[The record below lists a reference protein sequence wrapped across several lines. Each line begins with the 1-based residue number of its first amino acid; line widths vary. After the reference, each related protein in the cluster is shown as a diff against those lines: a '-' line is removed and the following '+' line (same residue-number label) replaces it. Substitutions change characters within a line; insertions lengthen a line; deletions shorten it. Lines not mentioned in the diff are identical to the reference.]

1 MQSNYNMHILL
12 VKLKMVLFGK
22 HVGSCLKGLMILTND
37 PVIPLLSIYSREME
51 TYNDTKTY
59 T

>member
-1 MQSNYNMHILL
+1 
-12 VKLKMVLFGK
+12 MVLFGK

-59 T
+59 TWIFLEVLFIIIAKT